1 MPGLESQLLATRK
14 NFAPEMLKIQP
25 DFREIRGKMGK
36 NVDIADILG
45 QDGISCKNYHETF

>member
-36 NVDIADILG
+36 NVDIAG
-45 QDGISCKNYHETF
+45 HAWTRWV

>member
-1 MPGLESQLLATRK
+1 MPVLESRLLATRK

-36 NVDIADILG
+36 NVDIAGHTWTRWD
-45 QDGISCKNYHETF
+45 